1 MTDTKRRSHKHD
13 DFESLVARITW
24 AIRVGELDL
33 QDVELASSLGHPL
46 AIAVVGSRP
55 LLDWSNWTIRENTY
69 KKLIEEGKKPLVV
82 LHVSDLAE
90 TRLSEFESRYPNDA
104 RPRQA
109 IQAARR
115 WAKEPTEKN
124 RTAAYAA
131 ANAAYTAA
139 YAAAAAAN
147 AANAAAAAYAA
158 ANAAAHAAY
167 AAAYATANAAA
178 AAADDAANDRQ
189 KHLLAEY
196 LIGLV

>member
-55 LLDWSNWTIRENTY
+55 LLDWSIWYIRENTY

-90 TRLSEFESRYPNDA
+90 RDLPEFESQYPNEA

-115 WAKEPTEKN
+115 WAKDPTEEN
-124 RTAAYAA
+124 RTAASAAANASYAA
-131 ANAAYTAA
+131 ANAAA
-139 YAAAAAAN
+139 YAVAAAAAADAAAAN
-147 AANAAAAAYAA
+147 AANAAYAA
-158 ANAAAHAAY
+158 A
-167 AAAYATANAAA
+167 AAAYATNAAY
-178 AAADDAANDRQ
+178 DRQ

>member
-82 LHVSDLAE
+82 LQISDVAE
-90 TRLSEFESRYPNDA
+90 MALQEFESRYPNDA

-115 WAKEPTEKN
+115 WAKEPTEEN
-124 RTAAYAA
+124 RTAAAAAYAAYTAAYAA
-131 ANAAYTAA
+131 ANAAY
-139 YAAAAAAN
+139 AAAAN
-147 AANAAAAAYAA
+147 AAYAAAYTTATAAYAAAYAA
-158 ANAAAHAAY
+158 ANAAY
-167 AAAYATANAAA
+167 AAANAAY
-178 AAADDAANDRQ
+178 DRQ